1 MKRNKQKAGQSS
13 RKKSNGEPTFWM
25 FGIHAIKNALMNEK
39 RKKLRLLVS
48 QNAFNKLKEAIE
60 YSRVKYDIINTKNFK
75 PPIAVESV
83 HQGAF
88 LEVIPLNWASVS
100 EICQTNSKN
109 SSRVIL
115 LDRVSDPQNVGA
127 ILRTSKVFGATAVI
141 SPHRHSP
148 PETGSLAK
156 SASGA
161 LEVQPYLRVPNLS
174 RAISSLK
181 KMNYTIVGFDA
192 SAKDDVKILEKTDTQ
207 NLALIFGSEGLGLR
221 HLTIKSSDFLVKISS
236 ISNFSSLNVSNA
248 LAVGLYATSRQNN

>member
-13 RKKSNGEPTFWM
+13 SKKSNGEPTFWM
-25 FGIHAIKNALMNEK
+25 FGIHAIKNALMNQK
-39 RKKLRLLVS
+39 RTKLRLLVS
-48 QNAFNKLKEAIE
+48 RNAFNKLKEEIE
-60 YSRVKYDIINTKNFK
+60 YSRVKYDIINTKHFK

-141 SPHRHSP
+141 SPHRHCLLYTSP
-148 PETGSLAK
+148 SP
-156 SASGA
+156 
-161 LEVQPYLRVPNLS
+161 R
-174 RAISSLK
+174 
-181 KMNYTIVGFDA
+181 D
-192 SAKDDVKILEKTDTQ
+192 
-207 NLALIFGSEGLGLR
+207 
-221 HLTIKSSDFLVKISS
+221 
-236 ISNFSSLNVSNA
+236 
-248 LAVGLYATSRQNN
+248 